1 MTQLLRIIVE
11 TMVRLIAVP
20 SSLRL
25 DARQTLLG
33 SLEVRRRQCPT
44 IQMAAVLLLFNNP
57 RVV

>member
-1 MTQLLRIIVE
+1 MAQLLRIIE

-20 SSLRL
+20 SSLRQ
-25 DARQTLLG
+25 DTRQTLLG

-44 IQMAAVLLLFNNP
+44 IRMAAVLLLFNNP